1 MAALL
6 ERKNAGVASRDQKDR
21 AQIKVLTGG
30 LLGELNHS
38 WLPSRSCAWL
48 RWLRVVPAA
57 CRVPTAPHVEP
68 AGLVPPGLP
77 ACPHPSPGGE
87 RPWERHST
95 PRPPLQT
102 ASDRLADSRAAL
114 ERKAALYE
122 RLARGEEDDDGVP
135 ICGSC
140 TLVLCACTLFSQ
152 EGVRRAVARAC
163 LHNPGPHVL
172 MPALFAGGKYEV
184 DRLTRPPCHTSLVSR
199 VNPWQSLSAVPHSVQ
214 ATSTRLTT

>member
-6 ERKNAGVASRDQKDR
+6 ERKNAGVAARDQKDR
-21 AQIKVLTGG
+21 AQIKVTHRGAAWRVESQLATFP
-30 LLGELNHS
+30 LLC
-38 WLPSRSCAWL
+38 CAWL

-57 CRVPTAPHVEP
+57 CRVPTAPHVEN
-68 AGLVPPGLP
+68 GHVPPGLP
-77 ACPHPSPGGE
+77 ACLHPSPGGE

-122 RLARGEEDDDGVP
+122 RLARGEEDDDGEP

-140 TLVLCACTLFSQ
+140 TLFC
-152 EGVRRAVARAC
+152 ARARC
-163 LHNPGPHVL
+163 FPKR
-172 MPALFAGGKYEV
+172 A
-184 DRLTRPPCHTSLVSR
+184 
-199 VNPWQSLSAVPHSVQ
+199 
-214 ATSTRLTT
+214 